1 MSKRAQRHIRTICRH
16 LQEGLTQGE
25 QDNDPDAEDM
35 YHSDLMD
42 WQVISRLM
50 AEGNKNRALD
60 KYDHLDTAS
69 REYIFEFLN
78 DDDANYMNRFFG
90 WAE

>member
-50 AEGNKNRALD
+50 AEDNKNRALD